1 LSNKTPLKPEADMNN
16 KEIEWRKRKLEQEKR
31 NLQSGQLNGFRELLP
46 DELIYEMCRESDYD
60 FRDRRFTPVVTVFH
74 MISAGIHREGSFQS
88 AWHMAGQ
95 SGASGSLA
103 KCRKRLPLEVWKKLD
118 QRIVDQIHNEA
129 TAADRW
135 KGHRM
140 VGVDGTCVSMPD
152 EPGLAIYF
160 GRANTYHGESRFPLA
175 RTTLV
180 FDLKTLT
187 TVDHETGPYQ
197 TGETDLLRQMLP
209 KLRSGDVMVADRHYA
224 GANLYWEYQNA
235 GVYFITRIH
244 QALNVD
250 GLEVL
255 KDFGSGGKVVQLP
268 IHETHRKK
276 NPKMPESILI
286 RLIRMSAKIEGKNET
301 FWIATSLLDPIKY
314 PAQEVQGWLKQRW
327 RVETLI
333 EELKVWVGADVL
345 RSKTVKGV
353 MKEIHARVIGLN
365 LTHWLILRAAR
376 KHHKK
381 ASRLSVSAAL
391 RLTVSY
397 SLKMS
402 TAPAWQLPHLYDAL
416 LEHIAFS
423 QVPERPDRIEP
434 RMIKRETKYYPALKI
449 SRQEW
454 RNLHGLAA

>member
-1 LSNKTPLKPEADMNN
+1 MNN
-16 KEIEWRKRKLEQEKR
+16 KQIVWRKQKLEQEKKKLR
-31 NLQSGQLNGFRELLP
+31 SGQLNAFRELLP
-46 DELIYEMCRESDYD
+46 DETICEMCRESDYD

-103 KCRKRLPLEVWKKLD
+103 KSRKRLPLEVWKKLD
-118 QRIVDQIHNEA
+118 EWIVDQIQEE
-129 TAADRW
+129 TTPKDRW

-152 EPGLAIYF
+152 EPELAEYF
-160 GRANTYHGESRFPLA
+160 GRANTNHGESRFPLA
-175 RTTLV
+175 RATLV
-180 FDLKTLT
+180 FDLKTFV

-197 TGETDLLRQMLP
+197 TGETDLLRQILP
-209 KLRSGDVMVADRHYA
+209 KLNSGDIMVADRHYA
-224 GANLYWEYQNA
+224 GAKLYWEYQNA
-235 GVYFITRIH
+235 GVHFITRAH

-250 GLEVL
+250 RLKVIEVL
-255 KDFGSGGKVVQLP
+255 GPGDKLIQLP
-268 IHETHRKK
+268 IHEMYRKE
-276 NPKMPESILI
+276 NPELPQSIVI
-286 RLIRMSAKIEGKNET
+286 RLIQSSVKIQGKRET
-301 FWIATSLLDPIKY
+301 FWIATSLLDSVKY
-314 PAQEVQGWLKQRW
+314 PAQEIQGWLKQRW
-327 RVETLI
+327 KAETLI

-353 MKEIHARVIGLN
+353 LKEIHARVIGLN

-376 KHHKK
+376 KHHEK

-391 RLTVSY
+391 RLAASY

-402 TAPAWQLPHLYDAL
+402 TAPVWQLPQLYDEL
-416 LEHIAFS
+416 LENIVS
-423 QVPERPDRIEP
+423 SKIPNRPDRVEP

-449 SRQEW
+449 SRREW
-454 RNLHGLAA
+454 RNLHALAA